1 MSDEVHADLVH
12 APHRHIEL
20 AVVAPEVEARTVTI
34 ASASKAFNLAGL
46 RWACAHVGS
55 APLRHQLRNLPG
67 HLLGVPN
74 LLGVE
79 ASRVAWTSPA
89 ADAWL
94 TACVAHIGRNR
105 GRLAAL
111 LAEHV
116 PAIDYSP
123 GEATYLAWLD
133 CRALDLQPGPHEAF
147 RRAGVETTPGP
158 AFGPGGDGFVRA
170 NVATSGAVLAA
181 LVQRMSSAVASR

>member
-1 MSDEVHADLVH
+1 MHADLVH
-12 APHRHIEL
+12 TPHRHVEL

-34 ASASKAFNLAGL
+34 SSASKAFNVAGL

-55 APLRHQLRNLPG
+55 APLRYELRNLPD

-79 ASRVAWTSPA
+79 ASRAAWTSAA

-94 TACVAHIGRNR
+94 VACVAHIGRNR
-105 GRLAAL
+105 QRLTAL
-111 LAEHV
+111 LAEHL

-133 CRALDLQPGPHEAF
+133 CRALEVEGGPHQAF
-147 RRAGVETTPGP
+147 RRAGVETTPGQ

-170 NVATSGAVLAA
+170 NLATSGSVLTT
-181 LVQRMSSAVASR
+181 LVQRMSSAAAPR